1 MTAVDRANLDLV
13 LPQIAAQHI
22 FVRPAE
28 RGSDLGGSGHR
39 RGVWTR
45 GQPET

>member
-28 RGSDLGGSGHR
+28 RGFDWGGSGHR
-39 RGVWTR
+39 GGLWKR